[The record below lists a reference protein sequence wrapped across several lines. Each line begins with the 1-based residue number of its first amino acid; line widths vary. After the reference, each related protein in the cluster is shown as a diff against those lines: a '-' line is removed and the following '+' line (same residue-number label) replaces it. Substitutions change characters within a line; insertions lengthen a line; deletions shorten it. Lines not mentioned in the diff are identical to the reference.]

1 MLLCKS
7 QWGEYLPLLCTDI
20 VIEQANWDMSKMK
33 SKLIRDL
40 DEYIGSVRAA
50 KLTELTTSYE
60 VW

>member
-1 MLLCKS
+1 M
-7 QWGEYLPLLCTDI
+7 
-20 VIEQANWDMSKMK
+20 IEQANWDMSKMK

-60 VW
+60 V